1 MVQHWVEVQV
11 MPDSDALLDYVFDEF
26 GENDCNAL
34 CLATPACVA
43 YTQDDTNECAPIQRN
58 LYLKELEEI

>member
-11 MPDSDALLDYVFDEF
+11 MPDSDVVLDYVFDEF

-34 CLATPACVA
+34 CLANPDCVA
-43 YTQDDTNECAPIQRN
+43 YTHCL
-58 LYLKELEEI
+58 LYTSPSPRD

>member
-11 MPDSDALLDYVFDEF
+11 MPDPDVVLDYVFDEF

-34 CLATPACVA
+34 CLANPDCVA
-43 YTQDDTNECAPIQRN
+43 YTQDDTNECAPI
-58 LYLKELEEI
+58 